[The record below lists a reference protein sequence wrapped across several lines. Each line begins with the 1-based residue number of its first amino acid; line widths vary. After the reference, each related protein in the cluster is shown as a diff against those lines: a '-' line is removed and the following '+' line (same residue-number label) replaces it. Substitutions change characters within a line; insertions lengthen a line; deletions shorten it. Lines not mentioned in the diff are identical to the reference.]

1 VTAQGTFVVKNGAIA
16 ATSKFSVSV
25 ADFKIQIPKVV
36 AENIAK
42 QVDITI
48 VAEYQA
54 MNSKP

>member
-1 VTAQGTFVVKNGAIA
+1 VKNGAIA